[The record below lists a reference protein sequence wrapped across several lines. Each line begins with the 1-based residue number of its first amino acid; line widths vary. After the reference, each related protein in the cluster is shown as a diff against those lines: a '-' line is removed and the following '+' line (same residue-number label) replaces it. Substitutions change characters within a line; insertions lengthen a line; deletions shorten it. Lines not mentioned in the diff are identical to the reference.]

1 MIGNLRHARVSERCC
16 HEHITAQKMKVSIK
30 DFFGKC
36 DQIRRRL
43 RIWSHLLKHGIN
55 SMVKEI
61 LNGKHVKYKTI
72 SSNNFQ
78 RCLREEIKKYHDYLK
93 TSAKLLI
100 PSPIQT
106 EFYENFIISKIL
118 KEDQKHLWIQAN
130 KNYTNM
136 NILLTHKLASRFMI
150 IFVFL
155 QQLLLEWGNNDQFSF
170 ILKHRFLVQNAN

>member
-1 MIGNLRHARVSERCC
+1 MTGDLRHARVSERCC

-43 RIWSHLLKHGIN
+43 RSWSHLLKHGVN

-72 SSNNFQ
+72 SRNNFQ
-78 RCLREEIKKYHDYLK
+78 RCLREEIRKYYDYLK
-93 TSAKLLI
+93 TSVKLLI

-106 EFYENFIISKIL
+106 EFYENYILSKIL
-118 KEDQKHLWIQAN
+118 KEDQKHL
-130 KNYTNM
+130 
-136 NILLTHKLASRFMI
+136 
-150 IFVFL
+150 
-155 QQLLLEWGNNDQFSF
+155 
-170 ILKHRFLVQNAN
+170 